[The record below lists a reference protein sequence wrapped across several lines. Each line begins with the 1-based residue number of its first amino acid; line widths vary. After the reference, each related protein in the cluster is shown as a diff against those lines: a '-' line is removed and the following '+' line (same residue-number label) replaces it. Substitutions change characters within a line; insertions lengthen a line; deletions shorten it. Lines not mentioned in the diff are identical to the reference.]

1 MARRIA
7 TGRAGGILTG
17 GILVEE
23 ENTITARE
31 NDNIKIEPLGT
42 AIFEVMGNQ
51 QMNDQ
56 SDLRFADSDSSNW
69 VAFQAPATISSNV
82 TWTLP
87 DADATEANQSLVS
100 DGSGTLSWV
109 TTGAQITDNTTDS
122 GANYVIFGTSTSGTL
137 LNVRTSSSKLTYT
150 PSTGTLE
157 TDAMV
162 VNGTLDALREEN
174 TYTASHTLGAVDQA
188 KVVNMNNTVDVT
200 LTVPA
205 DSTYNFP
212 IGAIIYIYR
221 NNTGKVTLAV
231 EGGVTI
237 TKVGTVAEGE
247 EFYIRKR
254 AANTWVVIDVPKSAG
269 ATGGSVSTGGGY
281 TIHTYTSGSSTF
293 VVG

>member
-7 TGRAGGILTG
+7 TGRGGGILARD
-17 GILVEE
+17 ILVEE
-23 ENTITARE
+23 ENTITAKE

-51 QMNDQ
+51 QINDQ

-69 VAFQAPATISSNV
+69 VAFQAPATIGSNI

-87 DADATEANQSLVS
+87 GADATEANQSLVS

-109 TTGAQITDNTTDS
+109 TTGAQINDNTSDS
-122 GANYVIFGTSTSGTL
+122 AANYLIFGTSTSGTL
-137 LNVRTSSSKLTYT
+137 LNVRTSSTKLTYT

-157 TDAMV
+157 SDAMI
-162 VNGTLDALREEN
+162 VNGTVDSLREEN
-174 TYTASHTLGAVDQA
+174 TYTASHTLAAADQA
-188 KVVNMNNTVDVT
+188 KVINMNTASSST
-200 LTVPA
+200 ITIPA

-212 IGAIIYIYR
+212 IGAFVYIYR
-221 NNTGKVTLAV
+221 QGAGQVTLAV

-237 TKVGTVAEGE
+237 NKVGTVAQGE
-247 EFYIRKR
+247 EFYVRKR
-254 AANTWVVIDVPKSAG
+254 AANTWLVVDVPKAASAS
-269 ATGGSVSTGGGY
+269 GGSVSTGGGY
-281 TIHTYTSGSSTF
+281 TIHTYTSGSSSF

>member
-42 AIFEVMGNQ
+42 AIFEVIGNQ

-56 SDLRFADSDSSNW
+56 GDLRFADSDSSNW
-69 VAFQAPATISSNV
+69 VAFQGPATIGSNV

-87 DADATEANQSLVS
+87 SADATEANQSLVS
-100 DGSGTLSWV
+100 DGAGTLSWV
-109 TTGAQITDNTTDS
+109 TTGAQITDNTSDS
-122 GANYVIFGTSTSGTL
+122 GTNYLIFGTSTSGTL
-137 LNVRTSSSKLTYT
+137 LNVRTSSTKLTYT
-150 PSTGTLE
+150 PSTGTLGS
-157 TDAMV
+157 DAMV
-162 VNGTLDALREEN
+162 VNGTVDSLREEN

-188 KVVNMNNTVDVT
+188 KVVNMNNTAAAT

-212 IGAIIYIYR
+212 VGAFIYIYR
-221 NNTGKVTLAV
+221 NNTGNVTLAA

-237 TKVGTVAEGE
+237 NKTGIVAQYE

-254 AANTWVVIDVPKSAG
+254 AANTWLVIDVPKAASAS
-269 ATGGSVSTGGGY
+269 GGSVSTGGGY
-281 TIHTYTSGSSTF
+281 TIHTYTSGSSSF